1 MLEFQKMPGHLIRR
15 LHQISVSVFAS
26 QTASAGF
33 DITSVQFAALSAIE
47 EYPGIDQAGLAGL
60 IAYDRVTIG
69 GVVDRL
75 VQKGYVDRQVS
86 PRDRRARELFIS
98 KQGTAVLRAM
108 APIVREVQGEILRG
122 LSAADRKS
130 FIALLRKAT
139 EAANEMSRAPLRLP
153 EKEYQE

>member
-26 QTASAGF
+26 QAAGAGF
-33 DITSVQFAALSAIE
+33 DVTSVQFAALSAIE
-47 EYPGIDQAGLAGL
+47 AYPAIDQAGLAGL

-86 PRDRRARELFIS
+86 PRDRRARELCHYQARRCCLAS
-98 KQGTAVLRAM
+98 DRPDRARGAEARFCAGS
-108 APIVREVQGEILRG
+108 APQIGKA
-122 LSAADRKS
+122 LSR
-130 FIALLRKAT
+130 
-139 EAANEMSRAPLRLP
+139 
-153 EKEYQE
+153 Y

>member
-15 LHQISVSVFAS
+15 LHQISVSVFVS
-26 QTASAGF
+26 QAASAGF
-33 DITSVQFAALSAIE
+33 DLTPVQFAALSAVE
-47 EYPGIDQAGLAGL
+47 AYPAIDQAGLAGL

-86 PRDRRARELFIS
+86 PRDRRARELCIT
-98 KQGTAVLRAM
+98 KQGAAVLRAI
-108 APIVREVQGEILRG
+108 APIVSEVQGEILRG

-139 EAANEMSRAPLRLP
+139 AAANEMSRAPLCIP
-153 EKEYQE
+153 EKEYHE

>member
-1 MLEFQKMPGHLIRR
+1 M
-15 LHQISVSVFAS
+15 
-26 QTASAGF
+26 
-33 DITSVQFAALSAIE
+33 
-47 EYPGIDQAGLAGL
+47 
-60 IAYDRVTIG
+60 TIG

-86 PRDRRARELFIS
+86 PRDRRARELCIT
-98 KQGTAVLRAM
+98 KQGAAVLRAI

-130 FIALLRKAT
+130 FIALLRKA
-139 EAANEMSRAPLRLP
+139 AANEMSRAPLCIP